1 MEQSTGSELAQPTL
15 ARSPHGP
22 TPVGTSIS
30 LEAPWSVCSQGYILP
45 SLLNKRRKMQL
56 GLHKD
61 TPPSEGTVDM
71 GLPMV
76 PSLPT
81 WVGSLTPSLM
91 LSQAHHGLSRLG
103 LTQPNT
109 AKAGQKYEAPSQAL
123 LAAAAPEFEL
133 CSHFPPRESPKKA
146 SSLQPLPAWH
156 HAACPRPQHGTPSS
170 LHTSYRLPLPAGRP
184 PLRTRHLPDSEGP
197 LPTTHYHTGLPDSNT
212 SGGLRH

>member
-1 MEQSTGSELAQPTL
+1 ME
-15 ARSPHGP
+15 
-22 TPVGTSIS
+22 
-30 LEAPWSVCSQGYILP
+30 C
-45 SLLNKRRKMQL
+45 LLT
-56 GLHKD
+56 GLHPAFLVEQKEENAVGAAQRH
-61 TPPSEGTVDM
+61 TTPACPSPPSEGTVDT

-109 AKAGQKYEAPSQAL
+109 AKAGQKYEALPQAL

-156 HAACPRPQHGTPSS
+156 HAACPRPQHAYLAHSTPPTDCLSQQ
-170 LHTSYRLPLPAGRP
+170 AG
-184 PLRTRHLPDSEGP
+184 HL
-197 LPTTHYHTGLPDSNT
+197 
-212 SGGLRH
+212 